1 MKKNLFYLFALV
13 FSMSL
18 FTACSDD
25 DDNNNEEMTLEQVI
39 DTKLAGTYAGSLDIV
54 VNDQAIGTDIAQSI
68 TLSKSSSSAD
78 ALKLEMKDFNFETL
92 AFDIAV
98 EPCTVT
104 ESNGIYVF
112 SGSQDVTVGSMG
124 TFPVTVAGT
133 INGNNISIDIDVEVA
148 LLQQTVNVVF
158 EGTKN

>member
-54 VNDQAIGTDIAQSI
+54 VNDQAVGTDLAQSI

-78 ALKLEMKDFNFETL
+78 ALKLEMKDFNFATL

-98 EPCTVT
+98 E
-104 ESNGIYVF
+104 
-112 SGSQDVTVGSMG
+112 
-124 TFPVTVAGT
+124 
-133 INGNNISIDIDVEVA
+133 
-148 LLQQTVNVVF
+148 L
-158 EGTKN
+158 